1 MSGPGSQFIA
11 PTNTIEN
18 CWCSGG
24 FRGYKMGTLTRNGFK
39 GKPLVAGS
47 STQRRS
53 GFGHIYSHIII
64 IFIGKLHF
72 VMQC

>member
-1 MSGPGSQFIA
+1 
-11 PTNTIEN
+11 
-18 CWCSGG
+18 
-24 FRGYKMGTLTRNGFK
+24 MGTVTRNGFK

-47 STQRRS
+47 GTQRRS